1 MIQGSLKALGLVL
14 LAFLLV
20 SPVFG
25 QAADR
30 PQNFESIMLDDFD
43 DPETSQWMV
52 LGSKFINEDAYPL
65 EYQLVEAWPEAVYRR
80 PPEGEELRSLGIR
93 AAFNRQGYNYLEIVP
108 VEEGDDGDMVP
119 RALPLPGRVRNLD
132 MWVWGSNRSY
142 YIEAILR
149 DHRGITHTLHFGEIG
164 FRGWHNIKMDI
175 PTYIP
180 QEVTYVPQRQGL
192 ELVKL
197 VLWTRPEERVDQFY
211 VYLDNLKC
219 FTDTFDD
226 PFDGELLADPEYVDQ
241 LWGGSE

>member
-30 PQNFESIMLDDFD
+30 PSNFESVMMDNFD

-52 LGSKFINEDAYPL
+52 IGSKFINEDAYPL
-65 EYQLVEAWPEAVYRR
+65 DYQLVEAWPEAVYRR
-80 PPEGEELRSLGIR
+80 VADEQELRSLGIR
-93 AAFNRQGYNYLEIVP
+93 AAFDRRGYNYLEIIP
-108 VEEGDDGDMVP
+108 VEEGEGGELVP
-119 RALPLPGRVRNLD
+119 RAIPFQGRVQNLD

-142 YIEAILR
+142 YVEVQIR
-149 DHRGITHTLHFGEIG
+149 DYRGIVHTLHFGDIG
-164 FRGWHNIKMDI
+164 FRGWNNLQVQI

-211 VYLDNLKC
+211 VYLDDLKY

-226 PFDGELLADPEYVDQ
+226 PFDGELLADPEHIDQ
-241 LWGGSE
+241 IWGGDN